1 MTNHQK
7 QNRAVENEDPKTKQE
22 GNKNG
27 LLLPHTTTPE
37 EWQHIRRSLPDGV
50 VVAPIEEGLTSY
62 GLFIACNDHVAL
74 AHADLRW
81 ERVFLLIMD
90 KEMDNHLKYLT
101 FDHNQ
106 EFKELI
112 TDVLGVEVF
121 MPEESCRF
129 YSGSYCALSNRGGL
143 INPSAS
149 KKVLDE
155 LSEALEVPL
164 VPGTVNR
171 GSIAINPGMTVNDWT
186 AFCGSST
193 TKAELCVIDRAF
205 KLREP

>member
-1 MTNHQK
+1 
-7 QNRAVENEDPKTKQE
+7 
-22 GNKNG
+22 
-27 LLLPHTTTPE
+27 
-37 EWQHIRRSLPDGV
+37 
-50 VVAPIEEGLTSY
+50 
-62 GLFIACNDHVAL
+62 
-74 AHADLRW
+74 
-81 ERVFLLIMD
+81 
-90 KEMDNHLKYLT
+90 
-101 FDHNQ
+101 

-121 MPEESCRF
+121 TPEDS
-129 YSGSYCALSNRGGL
+129 YSFFSGTYCALSNIGGL
-143 INPSAS
+143 IHPSAS

-155 LSEALEVPL
+155 LSAALEVPL

-171 GSIAINPGMTVNDWT
+171 GSVAINPGMTVNDWT